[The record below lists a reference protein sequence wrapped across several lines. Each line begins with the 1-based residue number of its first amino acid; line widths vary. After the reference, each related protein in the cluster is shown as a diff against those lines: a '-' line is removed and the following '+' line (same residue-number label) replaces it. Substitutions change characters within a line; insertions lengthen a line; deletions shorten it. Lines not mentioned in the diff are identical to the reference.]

1 MAENEVIYEK
11 QGNVATLTFNR
22 PQARNAMTYA
32 MYEALYEVCEQVDAD
47 DEIRVLILR
56 GAGDKAFVAGTDINQ
71 FRSLRTPDDAR
82 AYEERMDR
90 VIGRL
95 EAVQKPVIAAV
106 RGYATGGGAM
116 IALTCD
122 LRICASDARF
132 GVPVA
137 RTLGN
142 VLSSANYARLL
153 DLLGPSRTKYL
164 IFTAAMIDAEQA
176 LAIGLANEVVPPEQL
191 DARVEELAAKIASY
205 APLTIRSTKESI
217 RRIQAHRRG
226 PRNDDLVVACYTSE
240 DFQEGVQAFLEKRPP
255 QFKGR

>member
-11 QGNVATLTFNR
+11 QGNVATVTFNR

-32 MYEALYEVCEQVDAD
+32 MYEELYNACEQVDAD
-47 DEIRVLILR
+47 DEVRVLVLR
-56 GAGDKAFVAGTDINQ
+56 GAGEKAFVAGTDINQ
-71 FRSLRTPDDAR
+71 FRDLRTPADAR

-95 EAVQKPVIAAV
+95 ESVRKPVIAAV

-116 IALTCD
+116 IALVSD

-132 GVPVA
+132 GIPVA

-142 VLSSANYARLL
+142 VLSIANYARLL

-164 IFTAAMIDAEQA
+164 IFTATMVDAAGA
-176 LAIGLANEVVPPEQL
+176 LAMGLANEVVPPEQL
-191 DARVEELAAKIASY
+191 EARVAELSQTIAKH
-205 APLTIRSTKESI
+205 APLTLQATKESI

-226 PRNDDLVVACYTSE
+226 PHNDDLVVACYTSE
-240 DFQEGVQAFLEKRPP
+240 DFQEGVHAFLEKRPP
-255 QFKGR
+255 EFKGR

>member
-11 QGNVATLTFNR
+11 QGNVATVTFNR

-32 MYEALYEVCEQVDAD
+32 MYEELYNACEQVDAD
-47 DEIRVLILR
+47 DAVRVLVLR
-56 GAGDKAFVAGTDINQ
+56 GAGEKAFVAGTDINQ
-71 FRSLRTPDDAR
+71 FRDLRTPADAR

-95 EAVQKPVIAAV
+95 ESVRKPVIAAV

-116 IALTCD
+116 IALVSD

-132 GVPVA
+132 GIPVA

-142 VLSSANYARLL
+142 VLSIANYARLL

-164 IFTAAMIDAEQA
+164 IFTATMVDAAGA
-176 LAIGLANEVVPPEQL
+176 LAMGLANEVVPPEQL
-191 DARVEELAAKIASY
+191 EARVAELSQTIAKH
-205 APLTIRSTKESI
+205 APLTLQATKESI

-226 PRNDDLVVACYTSE
+226 PHNDDLVVACYTSE
-240 DFQEGVQAFLEKRPP
+240 DFQEGVHAFLEKRPP
-255 QFKGR
+255 EFKGR